1 MIIGILALQGAFEE
15 HEKIFNKI
23 NPTAKTIL
31 IKKLED
37 VEMCD
42 GIVLPGGESTA
53 MSFLEKDIFQTIRDN
68 IDKKKPVWGTC
79 AGMILLANNIVG
91 KIEGQKNIGGLD
103 ITIHRNFFGSQLNS
117 FISHL
122 EYPTQFNKNGTF
134 PAVFIRGPVIMKTGS
149 NISVLN
155 ELDSGIIVSVQQEN
169 ILGTSFHPELTDNH
183 SWHEYFIELIKKY
196 LLHIKDIKDVQI

>member
-23 NPTAKTIL
+23 DPKIKTIL
-31 IKKLED
+31 IKKQED
-37 VEMCD
+37 VEICD
-42 GIVLPGGESTA
+42 GVVLPGGESTS
-53 MSFLEKDIFQTIRDN
+53 MSFLEKDIFQAVREHIN
-68 IDKKKPVWGTC
+68 KKKPVWGTC

-117 FISHL
+117 FISPL
-122 EYPTQFNKNGTF
+122 NYPSQFNKKGTF
-134 PAVFIRGPVIMKTGS
+134 PAVFIRGPVIMKIGS
-149 NISVLN
+149 DVSVLN
-155 ELDSGIIVSVQQEN
+155 VLDSGCIVSVQQEN
-169 ILGTSFHPELTDNH
+169 ILGTSFHPELTNDN

-196 LLHIKDIKDVQI
+196 LSRFKDIKDFQM